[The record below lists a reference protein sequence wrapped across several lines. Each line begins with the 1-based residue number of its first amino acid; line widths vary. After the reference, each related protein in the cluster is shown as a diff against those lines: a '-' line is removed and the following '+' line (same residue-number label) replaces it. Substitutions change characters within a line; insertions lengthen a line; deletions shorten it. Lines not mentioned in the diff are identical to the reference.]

1 MTMCVNFVKIR
12 LVVFD
17 FYAKG
22 HSHSVS
28 QSLAKRN
35 NNMDTMLRYPYE
47 VQEDVQK
54 YTLLKNAKPFLIV
67 SPH

>member
-22 HSHSVS
+22 QSQSVS
-28 QSLAKRN
+28 HALREIIIWMTGMEMSLIRG
-35 NNMDTMLRYPYE
+35 MIIL
-47 VQEDVQK
+47 
-54 YTLLKNAKPFLIV
+54 
-67 SPH
+67 